1 MVKVSALHRPTW
13 VYRAY
18 DKRRVLLYVG
28 VTNDLRSRLITHRA
42 TQWWPMVDVVTRT
55 EFATASE
62 ARAAESAAIKT
73 ERPLYN
79 IVGTYQR
86 GRVRPGLLR
95 GEKIPA
101 KHWRAETPLNELP
114 CVLYRV
120 FAASGVLLYVGVT
133 VNYWARM
140 AAHKRS
146 SPWWY
151 RAYTIT
157 IKRYGRLAAGA
168 AAEAAAIR
176 EEKPQYNVQRPSAED
191 HSELKVMHTGRTRSA
206 AVSRHQRVNAV

>member
-1 MVKVSALHRPTW
+1 MVKVSAMHRPSW

-18 DKRRVLLYVG
+18 DKRHVLLYVG
-28 VTNDLRSRLITHRA
+28 VTNDIRTRLITHRA
-42 TQWWPMVDVVTRT
+42 TRWWPMVHIVTRT
-55 EFATASE
+55 EFAVASE
-62 ARAAESAAIKT
+62 ARAAESVAIKA

-86 GRVRPGLLR
+86 GRVRPSLMR
-95 GEKIPA
+95 GEKIPVR
-101 KHWRAETPLNELP
+101 HWSAETPLNELP

-140 AAHKRS
+140 TDHQRS
-146 SPWWY
+146 SPWWH

-157 IKRYGRLAAGA
+157 IKRYGRLTAGA
-168 AAEAAAIR
+168 AAEASAIR
-176 EEKPQYNVQRPSAED
+176 EEKPQYNIQHTAED
-191 HSELKVMHTGRTRSA
+191 RGHAKVMHTGRTRSE
-206 AVSRHQRVNAV
+206 AVSPGQRSKGV

>member
-1 MVKVSALHRPTW
+1 MRRPSW
-13 VYRAY
+13 VYRTY
-18 DKRRVLLYVG
+18 DKRHVLLYVG
-28 VTNDLRSRLITHRA
+28 VTSDLRTRLITHRA
-42 TQWWPMVDVVTRT
+42 TRWWPMVAVITRT

-62 ARAAESAAIKT
+62 ARAAELTAIKD

-86 GRVRPGLLR
+86 GRTRPSLLR
-95 GEKIPA
+95 GDKIPV
-101 KHWRAETPLNELP
+101 KHWRANTPLSESP

-140 AAHKRS
+140 ANHQRS
-146 SPWWY
+146 SPWWH

-176 EEKPQYNVQRPSAED
+176 EEKPQYNVQHADAED
-191 HSELKVMHTGRTRSA
+191 RSHAKVMHPGRTRSEA
-206 AVSRHQRVNAV
+206 ISRSQRVKGV